1 MAKTEVAIIFIRNAV
16 GDLFVHQRLAS
27 KKAFPNKYGI
37 GAGGHVDSGET
48 PLHAARRELKEET
61 GLETPVSFICTVEFD
76 EPNFQ
81 QISHLFIT
89 ESEGRVDSN
98 RWVPTQENEIFEFRN
113 PSAQGESYPTIRRG
127 RAVRVS
133 GPKIS
138 FSCRA
143 TYLNRLLIPNDKTEW
158 QTSGWM
164 TREQVDGLALR
175 GELCTDTAEMYRRYS
190 LV

>member
-1 MAKTEVAIIFIRNAV
+1 MGTTEVAIIFIRNSA

-37 GAGGHVDSGET
+37 GAGGHVDPGET
-48 PLHAARRELKEET
+48 PHAAAQRELKEET
-61 GLETPVSFICTVEFD
+61 NLETPVSFICTVEFD
-76 EPNFQ
+76 EPSFQ

-89 ESEGRVDSN
+89 AAEGD
-98 RWVPTQENEIFEFRN
+98 I
-113 PSAQGESYPTIRRG
+113 
-127 RAVRVS
+127 
-133 GPKIS
+133 
-138 FSCRA
+138 
-143 TYLNRLLIPNDKTEW
+143 LNDKTEW